1 LDGNAPPLNDFGEMA
16 RHYISEMRSVQPTG
30 PYYVGGLSLGGVIAY
45 EMAQQLQ
52 AAGEQVALVAL
63 LDTHLHHSLLPWR
76 LRLYFYMMK
85 LRQYARSAVAGEL
98 HEKTFHVRSSIAR
111 GVRRAPVEQ
120 RWRPSGQPDAP
131 APTLEEVQH
140 GIALAMARYRPRP
153 YRGRVTL
160 IRAIEPHPDM
170 PTDPAA
176 EWAPWI
182 HGTLEIRN
190 VPGDHMS
197 MFEAHVATLASCL
210 TQCLEEARGRVAG
223 DLAE

>member
-1 LDGNAPPLNDFGEMA
+1 
-16 RHYISEMRSVQPTG
+16 
-30 PYYVGGLSLGGVIAY
+30 
-45 EMAQQLQ
+45 
-52 AAGEQVALVAL
+52 
-63 LDTHLHHSLLPWR
+63 
-76 LRLYFYMMK
+76 MMK
-85 LRQYARSAVAGEL
+85 LRQYARSVFAGDF
-98 HEKTFHVRSSIAR
+98 HEKTFNVRASIAR
-111 GVRRAPVEQ
+111 RLRRTRFQ
-120 RWRPSGQPDAP
+120 HWSRPSGPPDASV
-131 APTLEEVQH
+131 PTLEDVQH

-160 IRAIEPHPDM
+160 LRAIEPHPDM

-210 TQCLEEARGRVAG
+210 TQCLEEARERVA
-223 DLAE
+223 